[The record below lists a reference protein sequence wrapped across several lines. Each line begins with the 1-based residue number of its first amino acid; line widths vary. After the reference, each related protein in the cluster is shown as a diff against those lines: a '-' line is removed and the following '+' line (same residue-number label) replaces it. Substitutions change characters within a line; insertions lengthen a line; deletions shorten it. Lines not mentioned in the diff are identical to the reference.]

1 MRRKILVYDLFN
13 EGLLFV
19 RRSNKYWAAI
29 PPDLVIEQVLMASLK
44 NFRSGITHGRGLDE
58 TQRLNWLYSRPA
70 FAHIKY
76 ELDKLFNHSNSYV
89 NKELTNNRIK
99 ADSEAI
105 LKMLEYL
112 KMCNPFTTN
121 SNDLVDISTG
131 MSYPKANAHKA
142 LETGNKI
149 LKKMDGV
156 AVIKYIFRKC
166 DRIKMMG
173 EKVMVGDEEIVIDP
187 QLFFQRMIILA
198 DVSDITREILFRF
211 ELSLYPTSLF
221 NKKNRMRAT
230 DKAKLKNH
238 LVKEAEPE
246 STPDLN
252 ELHIEFTV
260 LDMGFF
266 LEPMSHLRKELHMV
280 NLLSIIWYRLNHFF
294 QIALQCL
301 MVILIV
307 LLPQS
312 L

>member
-1 MRRKILVYDLFN
+1 
-13 EGLLFV
+13 
-19 RRSNKYWAAI
+19 
-29 PPDLVIEQVLMASLK
+29 
-44 NFRSGITHGRGLDE
+44 
-58 TQRLNWLYSRPA
+58 
-70 FAHIKY
+70 
-76 ELDKLFNHSNSYV
+76 
-89 NKELTNNRIK
+89 
-99 ADSEAI
+99 
-105 LKMLEYL
+105 
-112 KMCNPFTTN
+112 
-121 SNDLVDISTG
+121 
-131 MSYPKANAHKA
+131 
-142 LETGNKI
+142 
-149 LKKMDGV
+149 
-156 AVIKYIFRKC
+156 
-166 DRIKMMG
+166 
-173 EKVMVGDEEIVIDP
+173 
-187 QLFFQRMIILA
+187 
-198 DVSDITREILFRF
+198 
-211 ELSLYPTSLF
+211 
-221 NKKNRMRAT
+221 MRAT